1 MTPEVYFR
9 RLKYG
14 RAGDMKMPAKL
25 TAGLRASRV
34 RFHLPCSIHREYNLH
49 KAQIKGLK
57 EQDRTESQDL

>member
-1 MTPEVYFR
+1 
-9 RLKYG
+9 
-14 RAGDMKMPAKL
+14 MKMPAKL